1 MSNTSSNPNKM
12 SLSKNTP
19 LTKWQKE
26 EAWKAWEE
34 SWKAWWDARPLCGND
49 GSQIGWEKDLAVLR
63 EKKNWWHQ
71 TFGENYLTVEDKEL
85 EWRNHCV
92 SVEGGDAGDEREK
105 RAWWK
110 RVFNEA
116 PPLSG
121 PQIELAREEEIAE
134 ARARNQADREKDAL
148 MGFHGP
154 AEALAAAMRKKALA
168 VPVPDTVAEAK
179 EHAAAIRKHA
189 EAMEA
194 STVNRVAYLP
204 RPPMPDPVLF
214 GCPCCPFMFPSRRPC
229 DAHIRVEHAGCTQ
242 QAAIIFHPQATEEEL
257 KACLFANLPW
267 QDKLLL
273 SQTLRS
279 SDMDLC
285 YVSKSL
291 VLRKPDQE

>member
-1 MSNTSSNPNKM
+1 M
-12 SLSKNTP
+12 
-19 LTKWQKE
+19 WQKE

-34 SWKAWWDARPLCGND
+34 SWKAWWDATRPLCSND
-49 GSQIGWEKDLAVLR
+49 GSQTGWEKDLAALR
-63 EKKNWWHQ
+63 
-71 TFGENYLTVEDKEL
+71 
-85 EWRNHCV
+85 
-92 SVEGGDAGDEREK
+92 
-105 RAWWK
+105 
-110 RVFNEA
+110 
-116 PPLSG
+116 
-121 PQIELAREEEIAE
+121 ELAREEEIAE

-168 VPVPDTVAEAK
+168 VPEAVPKALAVPVPETVAEAK
-179 EHAAAIRKHA
+179 ARAAAIRKHA

-194 STVNRVAYLP
+194 STVNRVAHLP

-229 DAHIRVEHAGCTQ
+229 DAHIRVEHAGCTM

-273 SQTLRS
+273 SQTVRS

-291 VLRKPDQE
+291 VLREPDEE